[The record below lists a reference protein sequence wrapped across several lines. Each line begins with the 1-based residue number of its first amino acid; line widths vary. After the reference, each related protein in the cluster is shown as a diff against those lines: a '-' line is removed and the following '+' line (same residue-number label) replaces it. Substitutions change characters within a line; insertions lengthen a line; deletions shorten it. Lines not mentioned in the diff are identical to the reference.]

1 MLMFVPFSFRAS
13 EIIFSLSLK
22 LANLRTIVRL
32 SFFPLLP
39 TLCALSTEIF
49 SNSSFSLNK
58 LCKISSVCSQVSFSS
73 SAIPSI
79 LRLSRRDLSSRSLSL
94 SQSWSLSFQSSLM
107 SSYCFCFCLLRLSFT
122 FWNFFSNI
130 SWDVSKL
137 ILRSTVSLLSFSNLS
152 LLS

>member
-58 LCKISSVCSQVSFSS
+58 LCKISSVCSHVSFSS

-94 SQSWSLSFQSSLM
+94 SQSWSLSFQSSLI
-107 SSYCFCFCLLRLSFT
+107 SASAIIGCF
-122 FWNFFSNI
+122 
-130 SWDVSKL
+130 KK
-137 ILRSTVSLLSFSNLS
+137 
-152 LLS
+152 